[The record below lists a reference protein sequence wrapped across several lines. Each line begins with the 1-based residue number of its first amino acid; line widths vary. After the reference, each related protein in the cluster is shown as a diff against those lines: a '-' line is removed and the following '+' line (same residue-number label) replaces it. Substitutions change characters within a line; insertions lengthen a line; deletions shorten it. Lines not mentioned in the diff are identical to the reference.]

1 MIVAGLGGVRGHWT
15 GSQSRLAA
23 GGWVGSQIMLHPV
36 ACGCGR
42 GGRNRGFR
50 GAAGVRKLLHKEFSA
65 ILFGGTGEGSADGQ
79 ALMAH
84 C

>member
-1 MIVAGLGGVRGHWT
+1 
-15 GSQSRLAA
+15 
-23 GGWVGSQIMLHPV
+23 MLHPV